1 MKTFR
6 IGGVHPH
13 ENKISAGQKIQNAP
27 LPNQAVVLLAQHLGA
42 PATPIVEKGTEVKVG
57 QLIATASGF
66 ISANVH
72 SPVSGKVAKI
82 DTIVDGWGMK
92 TPAVFIDVEGDE
104 WMENIAFYMV
114 IVVAAMQMVAG
125 ESYKKYIRFFA
136 GMILILMLTGPIL
149 KIFGMSEFQV
159 AEYQKEL
166 EEIEN
171 ATKYMEQIIGE

>member
-1 MKTFR
+1 MLDY
-6 IGGVHPH
+6 IY
-13 ENKISAGQKIQNAP
+13 
-27 LPNQAVVLLAQHLGA
+27 
-42 PATPIVEKGTEVKVG
+42 
-57 QLIATASGF
+57 
-66 ISANVH
+66 
-72 SPVSGKVAKI
+72 
-82 DTIVDGWGMK
+82 
-92 TPAVFIDVEGDE
+92 E

-114 IVVAAMQMVAG
+114 IVVAAMQMVSG